1 MTHIARLSVIAIDC
15 PDPHDLALF
24 YSNLTGWPV
33 DPDANDHWVELLTD
47 GPVTIACQRSPNH
60 RPPEWPGDEHPQQLH
75 MDFDVPDLDEGERR
89 VLGIGARKAQVQPG
103 ESFRVFFDPAGHP
116 FCLVREG

>member
-1 MTHIARLSVIAIDC
+1 MTQIARLSVIAIDC
-15 PDPHDLALF
+15 PDPHDLAHF
-24 YSNLTGWPV
+24 YSKLTGWPV

-60 RPPEWPGDEHPQQLH
+60 RPPVWPGDEHPQQLH
-75 MDFDVPDLDEGERR
+75 LDFDVPDLDEGERR
-89 VLGIGARKAQVQPG
+89 VLGIGARKAQAQPG
-103 ESFRVFFDPAGHP
+103 ETFRVFLDPAGHP